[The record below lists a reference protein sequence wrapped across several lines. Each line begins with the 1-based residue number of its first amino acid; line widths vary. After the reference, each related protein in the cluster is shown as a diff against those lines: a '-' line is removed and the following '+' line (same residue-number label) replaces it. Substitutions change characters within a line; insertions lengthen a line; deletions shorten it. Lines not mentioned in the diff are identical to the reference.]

1 MIDLVNVHSEKQFKL
16 AGNSNTNCH
25 VDAKI
30 RPSDFLFILLSLSP
44 LIMLIDFNGIFT
56 RNADKSAHKI
66 LVTIADDDDC
76 HRRFT
81 SLFQIFDFFFPF
93 WTPPKLHGTT
103 DDTPDEFLL
112 ILKRTTISCN
122 PPSKYKV
129 MLTLSYQFTE
139 GLQKKAVNTTPTITN
154 HIDFN

>member
-1 MIDLVNVHSEKQFKL
+1 
-16 AGNSNTNCH
+16 
-25 VDAKI
+25 
-30 RPSDFLFILLSLSP
+30 
-44 LIMLIDFNGIFT
+44 MLIDFNGIFT

-66 LVTIADDDDC
+66 LVIIADVDDDC
-76 HRRFT
+76 HRCFT
-81 SLFQIFDFFFPF
+81 SLFQIFDFFFLF
-93 WTPPKLHGTT
+93 ELLPKLHGIF

-139 GLQKKAVNTTPTITN
+139 GLQKKGRKYSPDDYKSHRFQLKILHINVRVQRADLVNLKLLLHNPLLQSDQIN
-154 HIDFN
+154 LKSDS

>member
-1 MIDLVNVHSEKQFKL
+1 M
-16 AGNSNTNCH
+16 
-25 VDAKI
+25 
-30 RPSDFLFILLSLSP
+30 
-44 LIMLIDFNGIFT
+44 MM
-56 RNADKSAHKI
+56 
-66 LVTIADDDDC
+66 TIAIVVL
-76 HRRFT
+76 RPYFK
-81 SLFQIFDFFFPF
+81 SLIFFPF
-93 WTPPKLHGTT
+93 RTPPKLHGTT

>member
-1 MIDLVNVHSEKQFKL
+1 
-16 AGNSNTNCH
+16 
-25 VDAKI
+25 
-30 RPSDFLFILLSLSP
+30 
-44 LIMLIDFNGIFT
+44 MLIDFNGIFT

-66 LVTIADDDDC
+66 LATISDDDDDDDC

-81 SLFQIFDFFFPF
+81 SLFQIFDFFFLF
-93 WTPPKLHGTT
+93 ELLPKLHGIS

-112 ILKRTTISCN
+112 ILKRTTISSN

-139 GLQKKAVNTTPTITN
+139 GLQKKAVNTTPMITN

>member
-1 MIDLVNVHSEKQFKL
+1 M
-16 AGNSNTNCH
+16 
-25 VDAKI
+25 
-30 RPSDFLFILLSLSP
+30 
-44 LIMLIDFNGIFT
+44 
-56 RNADKSAHKI
+56 
-66 LVTIADDDDC
+66 TIAIVIL
-76 HRRFT
+76 RPYFK
-81 SLFQIFDFFFPF
+81 SLIFFSFSNSSQNFM
-93 WTPPKLHGTT
+93 GS

-112 ILKRTTISCN
+112 ILKRTTISSN